1 MRSGPVSG
9 NLTQALAEL
18 VCSTKFEAFPP
29 ETIHKAKLHILDTL
43 GAAIAGSAS
52 RETDAVV
59 AMLGLQAGTGSS
71 PIWGRPIASDA
82 RTSAFVNGVSAH
94 AYELDDSGGCDHSG
108 AVVLPA
114 ALAALGDRSQ
124 PLSGRDLLRSVLLGY
139 EVGRRVLEAVGGY
152 EDHNGLGW
160 HSTGT
165 CGAFGA
171 AAAVGSM
178 VKLDANAMASALG
191 SACSFA
197 GGTWAFIHN
206 GSSTKKLHA
215 GRAAEGGLMAA
226 YLAGQGFDGPDSVFE
241 PERWGSFFATF
252 GAGKGNP
259 EGLVRDFGDY
269 WRLNRCSIKP
279 HATCRGTHAGID
291 ALDLMMQNHGLEP
304 ADIAAIE
311 VDISGFQYGMCGGK
325 VIQSRAQAQMSLP
338 YALAARLRYGKVFL
352 AELEEAAWSAAE
364 IGPLMERITV
374 RIDPAMKDEDEPAI
388 TIVTA
393 PGERHRFVVEFPLG
407 GPQNPLSDER
417 LLGKYAALAGMVLP
431 AAKVDAISDFV
442 LDLENQTDARSLLA
456 LLQ

>member
-1 MRSGPVSG
+1 MSD
-9 NLTQALAEL
+9 NLARALAEH
-18 VCSTKFEAFPP
+18 VCSTNFDAFPR

-43 GAAIAGSAS
+43 GAGIAGSAS
-52 RETDAVV
+52 GETRTMLETLGIHDA
-59 AMLGLQAGTGSS
+59 TGRS
-71 PIWGRPIASDA
+71 PIWGRLISADA
-82 RTSAFVNGVSAH
+82 RTAALVNGVSAH
-94 AYELDDSGGCDHSG
+94 AFELDDSGGCDHSG

-114 ALAALGDRSQ
+114 VLATLGDYNQ
-124 PLSGRDLLRSVLLGY
+124 PFSGRELLRSVLLGY

-152 EDHNGLGW
+152 EEHNGLGW

-171 AAAVGSM
+171 AAAVGTM
-178 VKLDANAMASALG
+178 LTLDAEAMTSALG
-191 SACSFA
+191 TACSFA

-226 YLAGQGFDGPDSVFE
+226 YLAKRGFEGPESVFE
-241 PERWGSFFATF
+241 AERWGSFFATF
-252 GAGKGNP
+252 GAGRGDP
-259 EGLVRDFGDY
+259 RALVRDFGQY

-291 ALDLMMQNHGLEP
+291 ALDLLLQRHGREP
-304 ADIAAIE
+304 ADIAAME

-325 VIQSRAQAQMSLP
+325 IIESRAQAQMSLP

-352 AELEEAAWSAAE
+352 AELEEVAWSAAE
-364 IGPLMERITV
+364 IGPLMDRISV

-388 TIVTA
+388 TIVTTA
-393 PGERHRFVVEFPLG
+393 GDRHRLVVDLPLG

-417 LLGKYAALAGMVLP
+417 LIGKYAALAGTVLP
-431 AAKVDAISDFV
+431 TARVDALRDFV
-442 LDLENQTDARSLLA
+442 LDLENKADARSLLA
-456 LLQ
+456 LVQ

>member
-1 MRSGPVSG
+1 MSDNP
-9 NLTQALAEL
+9 TQALAEL
-18 VCSTKFEAFPP
+18 VCSTNYEAFPAD
-29 ETIHKAKLHILDTL
+29 TIHKAKLHILDTL

-59 AMLGLQAGTGSS
+59 AMLGIQSGTGHS

-108 AVVLPA
+108 AVVLPSV
-114 ALAALGDRSQ
+114 LAALGDRCQ
-124 PLSGRDLLRSVLLGY
+124 PSSGRELLRGVLLGY

-152 EDHNGLGW
+152 EEHNGLGW

-178 VKLDANAMASALG
+178 VNLNVNAMASALG

-215 GRAAEGGLMAA
+215 GRAAEGGFMAA
-226 YLAGQGFDGPDSVFE
+226 YLAREGLEGPDRVFDAG
-241 PERWGSFFATF
+241 RWGSFFATF
-252 GAGKGNP
+252 GAGKSDP
-259 EGLVRDFGDY
+259 QALVRDFGDY

-279 HATCRGTHAGID
+279 YATCRGTHAGID
-291 ALDLMMQNHGLEP
+291 ALDLMLQRHGLAA

-311 VDISGFQYGMCGGK
+311 IDISGFQYGMCGGK
-325 VIQSRAQAQMSLP
+325 IIQSRAQAQMSLP
-338 YALAARLRYGKVFL
+338 YALAARLHYGKVFL

-364 IGPLMERITV
+364 IGFLMGRIMV

-388 TIVTA
+388 TIVTTTGA
-393 PGERHRFVVEFPLG
+393 RHRLVVEFPLG

-417 LLGKYAALAGMVLP
+417 LIGKYAALAGMVLP
-431 AAKVDAISDFV
+431 ASRVDALRDYV
-442 LDLENQTDARSLLA
+442 LDLEKQTDARSLIA

>member
-1 MRSGPVSG
+1 MSD

-18 VCSTKFEAFPP
+18 VCSTSYEAFPP

-59 AMLGLQAGTGSS
+59 AMLGIQAGTGSS
-71 PIWGRPIASDA
+71 LIWGRSIASDA

-114 ALAALGDRSQ
+114 VLAALGDHKG
-124 PLSGRDLLRSVLLGY
+124 PVGGRDLLRSVLLGY
-139 EVGRRVLEAVGGY
+139 EIGRRVLEAVGGY
-152 EDHNGLGW
+152 EEHNGLGW

-171 AAAVGSM
+171 AAAVGSL
-178 VKLDANAMASALG
+178 VKLDATAMASALG
-191 SACSFA
+191 TACSFA

-226 YLAGQGFDGPDSVFE
+226 YLARHGFEGPDSVFE
-241 PERWGSFFATF
+241 LERWGSFFATF
-252 GAGKGNP
+252 GAGKGDP
-259 EGLVRDFGDY
+259 QALVRDFGDY

-291 ALDLMMQNHGLEP
+291 ALDLMLQDRGLAP
-304 ADIAAIE
+304 TDIVAIE

-325 VIQSRAQAQMSLP
+325 VISSRAQAQMSLP

-374 RIDPAMKDEDEPAI
+374 RIDPALKDEDEPAI

-393 PGERHRFVVEFPLG
+393 AGERHRLVVEFPLG

-417 LLGKYAALAGMVLP
+417 LIGKYAALAGMVLP
-431 AAKVDAISDFV
+431 ASKVDVLSDYV

>member
-1 MRSGPVSG
+1 MSD
-9 NLTQALAEL
+9 NLARALAEL
-18 VCSTKFEAFPP
+18 VCSTSFDAFPV

-52 RETDAVV
+52 RETDVV
-59 AMLGLQAGTGSS
+59 VEMLGLRAGTGLS
-71 PIWGRPIASDA
+71 PVWGRSIASDP

-114 ALAALGDRSQ
+114 VLAAIGDRDR
-124 PLSGRDLLRSVLLGY
+124 PVNGRELLRSVVLGY

-152 EDHNGLGW
+152 EEHNGLGW

-171 AAAVGSM
+171 AAAVGS
-178 VKLDANAMASALG
+178 LLNLQATAMTSALG

-226 YLAGQGFDGPDSVFE
+226 YLAKRGFEGPDSVFE
-241 PERWGSFFATF
+241 AERWGSFFATF
-252 GAGKGNP
+252 GAGKGDP
-259 EGLVRDFGDY
+259 QALVRDFGLS
-269 WRLNRCSIKP
+269 WRLNRCSVKP

-291 ALDLMMQNHGLEP
+291 ALDLLLEHHDLKGT
-304 ADIAAIE
+304 DIAAIE

-325 VIQSRAQAQMSLP
+325 VIESRAQAQMSLP
-338 YALAARLRYGKVFL
+338 YALAARLHYGKVFL
-352 AELEEAAWSAAE
+352 AELEEAAWSAVE
-364 IGPLMERITV
+364 IGSLMDRISV
-374 RIDPAMKDEDEPAI
+374 RIAPAMKDEDEPAI
-388 TIVTA
+388 TIVTVA
-393 PGERHRFVVEFPLG
+393 GERHRLVVEFPLG

-417 LLGKYAALAGMVLP
+417 LIGKYAALAGMILP
-431 AAKVDAISDFV
+431 AARVDALRDFV
-442 LDLENQTDARSLLA
+442 LDLENQIDARSLLV

>member
-1 MRSGPVSG
+1 MSD
-9 NLTQALAEL
+9 NLTRALAEL
-18 VCSTKFEAFPP
+18 VCSTNYEAFPP

-59 AMLGLQAGTGSS
+59 AILGIQAGTGSS
-71 PIWGRPIASDA
+71 LIWGRSIASDA

-114 ALAALGDRSQ
+114 VLAALGDHKG
-124 PLSGRDLLRSVLLGY
+124 PVGGRDLLRSVLLGY
-139 EVGRRVLEAVGGY
+139 EIGRRVLEAVGGY
-152 EDHNGLGW
+152 EEHNGLGW

-178 VKLDANAMASALG
+178 VKLDVNAMASALG

-197 GGTWAFIHN
+197 AGTWAFIHN

-226 YLAGQGFDGPDSVFE
+226 YLARHGFEGPDSVFE
-241 PERWGSFFATF
+241 AERWGSFFATF
-252 GAGKGNP
+252 GAGKGDP
-259 EGLVRDFGDY
+259 QALLRDFGDY

-291 ALDLMMQNHGLEP
+291 ALDLMLQQHGLEP
-304 ADIAAIE
+304 ADIAGIE
-311 VDISGFQYGMCGGK
+311 VDISGFQYGMCSGK
-325 VIQSRAQAQMSLP
+325 VIESRAQAQMSLP

-352 AELEEAAWSAAE
+352 AELEESAWSAAE

-393 PGERHRFVVEFPLG
+393 AGGRHRLVVEFPLG
-407 GPQNPLSDER
+407 GPQNLLSDER
-417 LLGKYAALAGMVLP
+417 LIGKYAALAGLVLP
-431 AAKVDAISDFV
+431 GSRVDALSDYV

>member
-1 MRSGPVSG
+1 MSD
-9 NLTQALAEL
+9 NLTQALAGL

-59 AMLGLQAGTGSS
+59 AMLGIQAGAGNV
-71 PIWGRPIASDA
+71 PIWGRLIGTDA

-114 ALAALGDRSQ
+114 VLAVLGDHRGSIG
-124 PLSGRDLLRSVLLGY
+124 GRELLRGVLLGY

-152 EDHNGLGW
+152 EEHNGLGW

-171 AAAVGSM
+171 AAAVGS
-178 VKLDANAMASALG
+178 VVNLDVTGMASALG
-191 SACSFA
+191 AACSFA

-206 GSSTKKLHA
+206 GSSAKKLHA

-226 YLAGQGFDGPDSVFE
+226 YLARQGFEGPDSVFE
-241 PERWGSFFATF
+241 TKRWGSFFATF
-252 GAGKGNP
+252 GAGKGDP
-259 EGLVRDFGDY
+259 QALVRDFGDY

-291 ALDLMMQNHGLEP
+291 ALDLMLQRYGVAP

-311 VDISGFQYGMCGGK
+311 IDISGFQYGMCGGK

-338 YALAARLRYGKVFL
+338 YALVARLRYGKVFL
-352 AELEEAAWSAAE
+352 AELEEAAWSAVE
-364 IGPLMERITV
+364 IGPLMDRITV
-374 RIDPAMKDEDEPAI
+374 RVDPAMRDEDEPAI
-388 TIVTA
+388 TIVTNT
-393 PGERHRFVVEFPLG
+393 GERHRLVVEFPLG

-417 LLGKYAALAGMVLP
+417 LVAKYTALARMVLP
-431 AAKVDAISDFV
+431 AAKVDVISDFV
-442 LDLENQTDARSLLA
+442 LDLENQADARSLLT

>member
-1 MRSGPVSG
+1 VSD

-18 VCSTKFEAFPP
+18 VCSTSYEAFPP

-52 RETDAVV
+52 RETNAVV
-59 AMLGLQAGTGSS
+59 AMLDIKARTGHAA
-71 PIWGRPIASDA
+71 IWGRPIASDA
-82 RTSAFVNGVSAH
+82 RTAAFVNGVSAH

-114 ALAALGDRSQ
+114 VLAALGDRSQ
-124 PLSGRDLLRSVLLGY
+124 PVSGSELLRSVLLGY

-152 EDHNGLGW
+152 EEHNGLGW

-178 VKLDANAMASALG
+178 MNLDMNAMASALG

-215 GRAAEGGLMAA
+215 GRAAEGGLMSA
-226 YLAGQGFDGPDSVFE
+226 YLTRQGFEGPDSVFE
-241 PERWGSFFATF
+241 AERWGSFFATF
-252 GAGKGNP
+252 GAGKGDPQALIRN
-259 EGLVRDFGDY
+259 FGHN

-291 ALDLMMQNHGLEP
+291 ALDIMLQRHGLDP

-311 VDISGFQYGMCGGK
+311 VDISGFQHGMCGGK
-325 VIQSRAQAQMSLP
+325 IIESRAQAQMSLP

-352 AELEEAAWSAAE
+352 VELEEAAWSAVE
-364 IGPLMERITV
+364 IGPLMDRITV
-374 RIDPAMKDEDEPAI
+374 RIDPSMKDEDEPAI
-388 TIVTA
+388 TIVTTS
-393 PGERHRFVVEFPLG
+393 GERHRLVVEFPLG
-407 GPQNPLSDER
+407 GPQNSLSDER
-417 LLGKYAALAGMVLP
+417 LIGKYAALAGMVLP
-431 AAKVDAISDFV
+431 ASRVDVLSDFV

>member
-1 MRSGPVSG
+1 MND
-9 NLTQALAEL
+9 NLTQVLAEL
-18 VCSTKFEAFPP
+18 ACSTRFDAFPP

-52 RETDAVV
+52 RETDTVV
-59 AMLGLQAGTGSS
+59 AMLGIHAEIGPSS
-71 PIWGRPIASDA
+71 IWGRSIASDP
-82 RTSAFVNGVSAH
+82 RTAAFVNGVSAH

-114 ALAALGDRSQ
+114 VLAALGDHTGSI
-124 PLSGRDLLRSVLLGY
+124 GGHDLLRSVLLGY

-152 EDHNGLGW
+152 EEHNGLGW

-171 AAAVGSM
+171 AAAVGSIL
-178 VKLDANAMASALG
+178 KLDVDAMASALG

-226 YLAGQGFDGPDSVFE
+226 YLARQGFEGPDSVFE
-241 PERWGSFFATF
+241 AERWGSFLATF
-252 GAGKGNP
+252 GAGKCDP
-259 EGLVRDFGDY
+259 QALIRDFGQY

-291 ALDLMMQNHGLEP
+291 ALDLMLQRYGLAS

-325 VIQSRAQAQMSLP
+325 VISSRAQAQMSLP
-338 YALAARLRYGKVFL
+338 YALAARLRYGEVFL

-374 RIDPAMKDEDEPAI
+374 SVDPDMKDEDEPAI

-393 PGERHRFVVEFPLG
+393 AGERHRLVVEFPLG
-407 GPQNPLSDER
+407 GPQNPLTDER
-417 LLGKYAALAGMVLP
+417 LIGKYTALAGMVLP
-431 AAKVDAISDFV
+431 AARVDAISDFV
-442 LDLENQTDARSLLA
+442 LDLENQTDTRSLLA

>member
-1 MRSGPVSG
+1 MSD
-9 NLTQALAEL
+9 NLTQALAGL
-18 VCSTKFEAFPP
+18 VCSTNFEAFPP

-52 RETDAVV
+52 YETNAVV
-59 AMLGLQAGTGSS
+59 AALGIQAQTGQT
-71 PIWGRPIASDA
+71 PIWGRPIGSDA
-82 RTSAFVNGVSAH
+82 RTAAFVNGVSAH

-114 ALAALGDRSQ
+114 VLAALGDHKG
-124 PLSGRDLLRSVLLGY
+124 LVGGRDLLRSVLLGY

-152 EDHNGLGW
+152 EEHNGLGW

-171 AAAVGSM
+171 AAAVGSL
-178 VKLDANAMASALG
+178 VKLDVNAMASALG

-215 GRAAEGGLMAA
+215 GRATEGGLIAA
-226 YLAGQGFDGPDSVFE
+226 YLARQGFEGPDSVFE
-241 PERWGSFFATF
+241 AERWGSFLVTF
-252 GAGKGNP
+252 GAGKGDP
-259 EGLVRDFGDY
+259 QALVRDFGQY

-291 ALDLMMQNHGLEP
+291 ALDLMMQRHGLEP
-304 ADIAAIE
+304 GDIAVIE
-311 VDISGFQYGMCGGK
+311 IDISGFQYGMCGGK
-325 VIQSRAQAQMSLP
+325 VISSRAQAQMSLP
-338 YALAARLRYGKVFL
+338 YALAARLRYGEVFL

-364 IGPLMERITV
+364 IGPLMDRIAV

-388 TIVTA
+388 TIVTSA
-393 PGERHRFVVEFPLG
+393 GERHRLVVEFPLG
-407 GPQNPLSDER
+407 GPQNPLTDER
-417 LLGKYAALAGMVLP
+417 LIGKYTALAGMVLP
-431 AAKVDAISDFV
+431 AARVDAISDFV
-442 LDLENQTDARSLLA
+442 LDLENQTDTRSLLM

>member
-1 MRSGPVSG
+1 MSD
-9 NLTQALAEL
+9 NLTRTLAGL
-18 VCSTKFEAFPP
+18 VCATGFDAFPV
-29 ETIHKAKLHILDTL
+29 ETVHKAKLHILDTL
-43 GAAIAGSAS
+43 GAAIAGSVS

-59 AMLGLQAGTGSS
+59 RMLGIEAGAGRS
-71 PIWGRPIASDA
+71 PIWGRPISSDA

-114 ALAALGDRSQ
+114 VLAALGDRDR
-124 PLSGRDLLRSVLLGY
+124 PFSGRELLRCVLLGY

-152 EDHNGLGW
+152 EEHNALGW

-165 CGAFGA
+165 CGAFAA

-178 VKLDANAMASALG
+178 VNLDMTAMASALG

-226 YLAGQGFDGPDSVFE
+226 CLARQGFEGPDSVFE
-241 PERWGSFFATF
+241 AERWGSFLATF
-252 GAGKGNP
+252 GAGKGDP
-259 EGLVRDFGDY
+259 QALVRDFGDY

-291 ALDLMMQNHGLEP
+291 ALDLMLERHGLSP
-304 ADIAAIE
+304 ADIAAVE

-325 VIQSRAQAQMSLP
+325 VIESRAQAQMSLP

-364 IGPLMERITV
+364 IGQLMDRIAV

-393 PGERHRFVVEFPLG
+393 AGERHRLVVEFPLG

-417 LLGKYAALAGMVLP
+417 LIGKYAELAGMVLP
-431 AAKVDAISDFV
+431 ASKVDALSEFV
-442 LDLENQTDARSLLA
+442 LDLENQTDARTLLA

>member
-1 MRSGPVSG
+1 MSD
-9 NLTQALAEL
+9 NLTRALADL
-18 VCSTKFEAFPP
+18 VCSTSFEAFPP

-52 RETDAVV
+52 RETNAVV
-59 AMLGLQAGTGSS
+59 EMLGIEAGNGRS
-71 PIWGRPIASDA
+71 PIWGRTISSDA

-114 ALAALGDRSQ
+114 VLAALGDRDQ
-124 PLSGRDLLRSVLLGY
+124 PVGGRELLRSVLLGY

-152 EDHNGLGW
+152 EEHNGLGW

-171 AAAVGSM
+171 AAAVGGM
-178 VKLDANAMASALG
+178 VNLDVTAMASALG

-206 GSSTKKLHA
+206 GSSAKKLHA

-226 YLAGQGFDGPDSVFE
+226 YLARQGFEGPDSVFE
-241 PERWGSFFATF
+241 AERWGSFFATF
-252 GAGKGNP
+252 GAGKGDP
-259 EGLVRDFGDY
+259 QALVRDFGQY

-291 ALDLMMQNHGLEP
+291 ALDLMLERHGLSP
-304 ADIAAIE
+304 ADIATIE

-325 VIQSRAQAQMSLP
+325 VIESRAQAQMSLP

-352 AELEEAAWSAAE
+352 AELEEAAWSATE
-364 IGPLMERITV
+364 IGPLMDRINL

-388 TIVTA
+388 TVVTA
-393 PGERHRFVVEFPLG
+393 AGERHRLVVEHPLG
-407 GPQNPLSDER
+407 GPQNPLSDDR
-417 LLGKYAALAGMVLP
+417 LIGKYAALAGMVLP
-431 AAKVDAISDFV
+431 AARVDALRDFV
-442 LDLENQTDARSLLA
+442 LGLESQADARNLLA

>member
-1 MRSGPVSG
+1 MGD
-9 NLTQALAEL
+9 NLTRTLAGL
-18 VCSTKFEAFPP
+18 VCSTKFEAFPA

-52 RETDAVV
+52 RETNAVV
-59 AMLGLQAGTGSS
+59 TMLDINTQAGHAA
-71 PIWGRPIASDA
+71 IWGRPLASDA
-82 RTSAFVNGVSAH
+82 RTAAFVNGVSAH

-114 ALAALGDRSQ
+114 VLAALGDHDR
-124 PLSGRDLLRSVLLGY
+124 PVSGRELLRSVLLGY

-152 EDHNGLGW
+152 EEHNGLGW

-178 VKLDANAMASALG
+178 VNLDATAMASALG

-215 GRAAEGGLMAA
+215 GRAAEGGLMSA
-226 YLAGQGFDGPDSVFE
+226 YLARQGFEGPDSVFE
-241 PERWGSFFATF
+241 AGRWGSFFATF
-252 GAGKGNP
+252 GTGKSDP
-259 EGLVRDFGDY
+259 QALLRDFGDY

-291 ALDLMMQNHGLEP
+291 ALDLMLHDHGLAP
-304 ADIAAIE
+304 TDIAAIE
-311 VDISGFQYGMCGGK
+311 VDISSFQYGMCGGK
-325 VIQSRAQAQMSLP
+325 VITSRAQAQMSLP

-374 RIDPAMKDEDEPAI
+374 RIDPALKDEDEPAI
-388 TIVTA
+388 TIMTA
-393 PGERHRFVVEFPLG
+393 AGERHRLVVEFPLG

-417 LLGKYAALAGMVLP
+417 LIGKYAALAGMVLP
-431 AAKVDAISDFV
+431 ASRVDALSDFV
-442 LDLENQTDARSLLA
+442 LNLENQTDTRSLLA

>member
-1 MRSGPVSG
+1 MSD

-18 VCSTKFEAFPP
+18 VCSTSYGAFPP

-59 AMLGLQAGTGSS
+59 AMLGIKAQTGHSA
-71 PIWGRPIASDA
+71 IWGRPIASDA
-82 RTSAFVNGVSAH
+82 RTAAFVNGVSAH

-108 AVVLPA
+108 AIVLPA
-114 ALAALGDRSQ
+114 VLAALGDPSQ
-124 PLSGRDLLRSVLLGY
+124 PVSGRELLRSVLLGY

-152 EDHNGLGW
+152 EEHNGLGW

-171 AAAVGSM
+171 AAAVGSI
-178 VKLDANAMASALG
+178 VNLDVNAMASALG

-226 YLAGQGFDGPDSVFE
+226 YLARQGFEGPDSVFE
-241 PERWGSFFATF
+241 AERWGSFFSTF
-252 GAGKGNP
+252 GAGKGDP
-259 EGLVRDFGDY
+259 QVLVRDFGHY

-291 ALDLMMQNHGLEP
+291 ALDLMLQHHGLEP
-304 ADIAAIE
+304 SDIAAIE

-325 VIQSRAQAQMSLP
+325 TIESRTQAQMSLP
-338 YALAARLRYGKVFL
+338 YALAARLCYGKVFL

-364 IGPLMERITV
+364 IGPLMDRITV
-374 RIDPAMKDEDEPAI
+374 RIDPSMKDEDEPAI

-393 PGERHRFVVEFPLG
+393 AGGRHRLVVEFPLG

-417 LLGKYAALAGMVLP
+417 LIGKYAALAGMVLP
-431 AAKVDAISDFV
+431 ASKVDTLSDYV

>member
-1 MRSGPVSG
+1 VSD
-9 NLTQALAEL
+9 NLARILAEL
-18 VCSTKFEAFPP
+18 VCATSFDAFPL

-59 AMLGLQAGTGSS
+59 EVLGLRAGTGLS
-71 PIWGRPIASDA
+71 PVWGRPIMSDP
-82 RTSAFVNGVSAH
+82 RTAAFVNGVSAH

-114 ALAALGDRSQ
+114 VLAALGDRDRQ
-124 PLSGRDLLRSVLLGY
+124 LSGRELLCSVLLGY
-139 EVGRRVLEAVGGY
+139 EVGRRVLEALGGY
-152 EDHNGLGW
+152 EEHNGLGW

-178 VKLDANAMASALG
+178 LNLEATAMASALG
-191 SACSFA
+191 SASSFA

-226 YLAGQGFDGPDSVFE
+226 YLARQGFEGPDSVFE
-241 PERWGSFFATF
+241 AGRWGSFFATF
-252 GAGKGNP
+252 GAGKDDP
-259 EGLVRDFGDY
+259 QALVRDFGLS

-291 ALDLMMQNHGLEP
+291 ALDLLLEHHDLTTR
-304 ADIAAIE
+304 DIAAIE

-325 VIQSRAQAQMSLP
+325 VIESRAQAQMSLP

-364 IGPLMERITV
+364 IGPLMDRISV

-388 TIVTA
+388 TIVTVA
-393 PGERHRFVVEFPLG
+393 GERHRLVVEFPLG

-417 LLGKYAALAGMVLP
+417 LVGKYAALAGMVLP
-431 AAKVDAISDFV
+431 ATRIDALKDFV
-442 LDLENQTDARSLLA
+442 LDLENQIDARSLPA

>member
-1 MRSGPVSG
+1 MSD
-9 NLTQALAEL
+9 NLARILAEL
-18 VCSTKFEAFPP
+18 VCATSFDAFPL

-59 AMLGLQAGTGSS
+59 EVLGLRAGTGLS
-71 PIWGRPIASDA
+71 PVWGRPIMSDP
-82 RTSAFVNGVSAH
+82 RTAAFVNGVSAH

-114 ALAALGDRSQ
+114 VLAALGDRDRQ
-124 PLSGRDLLRSVLLGY
+124 LSGRELLCSVLLGY
-139 EVGRRVLEAVGGY
+139 EVGRRVLEALGGY
-152 EDHNGLGW
+152 EEHNGLGW

-178 VKLDANAMASALG
+178 LNLEATAMASALG
-191 SACSFA
+191 SASSFA

-226 YLAGQGFDGPDSVFE
+226 YLARQGFEGPDSVFE
-241 PERWGSFFATF
+241 AGRWGSFFATF
-252 GAGKGNP
+252 GAGKDDP
-259 EGLVRDFGDY
+259 QALVRDFGLS

-291 ALDLMMQNHGLEP
+291 ALDLLLEHHDLTTR
-304 ADIAAIE
+304 DIAAIE

-325 VIQSRAQAQMSLP
+325 VIESRAQAQMSLP

-364 IGPLMERITV
+364 IGPLMDRISV

-388 TIVTA
+388 TIVTVA
-393 PGERHRFVVEFPLG
+393 GERHRLVVEFPLG

-417 LLGKYAALAGMVLP
+417 LVGKYAALAGMVLP
-431 AAKVDAISDFV
+431 ATRIDALKDFV
-442 LDLENQTDARSLLA
+442 LDLENQIDARSLPA

>member
-1 MRSGPVSG
+1 MSD
-9 NLTQALAEL
+9 NLTRALAQL
-18 VCSTKFEAFPP
+18 VCSTSYDAFPS

-52 RETDAVV
+52 RETEAVV
-59 AMLGLQAGTGSS
+59 AVMGIQAGAGHS
-71 PIWGRPIASDA
+71 PIWGRPIACDA
-82 RTSAFVNGVSAH
+82 RTAAFVNGVSAH

-114 ALAALGDRSQ
+114 VLAALGDQSQ
-124 PLSGRDLLRSVLLGY
+124 AVSGRELLRSVLLGY

-152 EDHNGLGW
+152 EEHNGLGW

-171 AAAVGSM
+171 AAAVGS
-178 VKLDANAMASALG
+178 VVNLDVAAMASALG

-226 YLAGQGFDGPDSVFE
+226 YLARQGFEGPDSVFE
-241 PERWGSFFATF
+241 AERWGSFLATF
-252 GAGKGNP
+252 GAGKDDP
-259 EGLVRDFGDY
+259 QALIRDFGDY

-291 ALDLMMQNHGLEP
+291 ALDLMLQSHGLVP
-304 ADIAAIE
+304 ADIAGIE

-364 IGPLMERITV
+364 IGPLMDRIAV

-388 TIVTA
+388 TIVTTS
-393 PGERHRFVVEFPLG
+393 GERHRLVVEFPLG

-417 LLGKYAALAGMVLP
+417 LIGKYAALAGMVLP
-431 AAKVDAISDFV
+431 AARVEALSDYV
-442 LDLENQTDARSLLA
+442 LDLESQTDARNLLA

>member
-1 MRSGPVSG
+1 MGD
-9 NLTQALAEL
+9 NLTQALAGL
-18 VCSTKFEAFPP
+18 VCSTKFDAFPA

-59 AMLGLQAGTGSS
+59 AGLGLQAQTGPC
-71 PIWGRPIASDA
+71 PIWGRQISSDA
-82 RTSAFVNGVSAH
+82 RTAAFVNGVSAH

-114 ALAALGDRSQ
+114 VLAALGDCNK
-124 PLSGRDLLRSVLLGY
+124 PVGGRDLLRGVLLGY

-152 EDHNGLGW
+152 EEHNGLGW

-178 VKLDANAMASALG
+178 VDLDVNAMASALG

-206 GSSTKKLHA
+206 GSSAKKLHA
-215 GRAAEGGLMAA
+215 GRAAEGGLMSA
-226 YLAGQGFDGPDSVFE
+226 YLARQGFEGPDSVFE
-241 PERWGSFFATF
+241 AERWGSFLATF
-252 GAGKGNP
+252 CAGKCDP
-259 EGLVRDFGDY
+259 QALTRDFGLY

-291 ALDLMMQNHGLEP
+291 ALDSMLQRYGLAP
-304 ADIAAIE
+304 TDIAAIE

-325 VIQSRAQAQMSLP
+325 VVSSRAQAQMSLP
-338 YALAARLRYGKVFL
+338 YALAARLLYGKVFL

-364 IGPLMERITV
+364 IGPLMDRIAV

-393 PGERHRFVVEFPLG
+393 AGERHRLVVEFPLG
-407 GPQNPLSDER
+407 SPQNPLSDER

-431 AAKVDAISDFV
+431 AAKVGAIGDFV
-442 LDLENQTDARSLLA
+442 LDLENQTDTRSLLA

>member
-1 MRSGPVSG
+1 MSD
-9 NLTQALAEL
+9 NLARILAEL
-18 VCSTKFEAFPP
+18 VCATSFDAFPL

-59 AMLGLQAGTGSS
+59 EVLGLRAGTGLS
-71 PIWGRPIASDA
+71 PVWGRPIMSDP
-82 RTSAFVNGVSAH
+82 RTAAFVNGVSAH

-114 ALAALGDRSQ
+114 VLAALGDRDRQ
-124 PLSGRDLLRSVLLGY
+124 LSGRELLRSVLLGY
-139 EVGRRVLEAVGGY
+139 EVGRRVLEALGGY
-152 EDHNGLGW
+152 EEHNGLGW

-178 VKLDANAMASALG
+178 LNLEATAMASALG
-191 SACSFA
+191 SASSFA

-226 YLAGQGFDGPDSVFE
+226 YLARQGFEGPDSVFE
-241 PERWGSFFATF
+241 AGRWGSFFATF
-252 GAGKGNP
+252 GAGKDDP
-259 EGLVRDFGDY
+259 QALVRDFGLS

-291 ALDLMMQNHGLEP
+291 ALDLLLEHHDLTTR
-304 ADIAAIE
+304 DIAAIE

-325 VIQSRAQAQMSLP
+325 VIESRAQAQMSLP

-364 IGPLMERITV
+364 IGPLMDRISV

-388 TIVTA
+388 TIVTVA
-393 PGERHRFVVEFPLG
+393 GERHRLVVEFPLG

-417 LLGKYAALAGMVLP
+417 LVGKYAALAGMVLP
-431 AAKVDAISDFV
+431 ATRIDALKDFV
-442 LDLENQTDARSLLA
+442 LDLENQIDARSLPA

>member
-1 MRSGPVSG
+1 MGD
-9 NLTQALAEL
+9 NLTRTLAGL
-18 VCSTKFEAFPP
+18 VCSTKFETFPA

-52 RETDAVV
+52 RETNAVV
-59 AMLGLQAGTGSS
+59 TMLDINTQAGHAA
-71 PIWGRPIASDA
+71 IWGRPLASDA
-82 RTSAFVNGVSAH
+82 RTAAFVNGVSAH

-114 ALAALGDRSQ
+114 VLAALGDHDR
-124 PLSGRDLLRSVLLGY
+124 PVSGRELLRSVLLGY

-152 EDHNGLGW
+152 EEHNGLGW

-178 VKLDANAMASALG
+178 VNLDATAMASALG

-215 GRAAEGGLMAA
+215 GRAAEGGLMSA
-226 YLAGQGFDGPDSVFE
+226 YLARQGFEGPDSVFE
-241 PERWGSFFATF
+241 AERWGSFFATF
-252 GAGKGNP
+252 GTGKGD
-259 EGLVRDFGDY
+259 LQALLRDFGDY

-291 ALDLMMQNHGLEP
+291 ALDLMLHDHGLAP
-304 ADIAAIE
+304 TDIVAIE

-325 VIQSRAQAQMSLP
+325 VITSRAQAQMSLP

-374 RIDPAMKDEDEPAI
+374 RIDPALKDEDEPAI
-388 TIVTA
+388 TIMTA
-393 PGERHRFVVEFPLG
+393 AGERHRLVVEFPLG

-417 LLGKYAALAGMVLP
+417 LIGKYAALAGMVLP
-431 AAKVDAISDFV
+431 ASRVDALSDFV
-442 LDLENQTDARSLLA
+442 LNLENQTDTRSLLA

>member
-1 MRSGPVSG
+1 VSD
-9 NLTQALAEL
+9 NLTHALAEL
-18 VCSTKFEAFPP
+18 ACSTNYEAFPP
-29 ETIHKAKLHILDTL
+29 ATIHKAKLHILDTL

-59 AMLGLQAGTGSS
+59 AMLGIQAGTGHS

-114 ALAALGDRSQ
+114 VLAALGDRSQ
-124 PLSGRDLLRSVLLGY
+124 PLSGRELLRGVLLGY

-152 EDHNGLGW
+152 EEHNGLGW

-178 VKLDANAMASALG
+178 LNLDVNAMASALG

-226 YLAGQGFDGPDSVFE
+226 YLAGQGFEGPDSVFE

-252 GAGKGNP
+252 GAGKGDP
-259 EGLVRDFGDY
+259 QALLRDFGDY

-291 ALDLMMQNHGLEP
+291 ALDLMLQNHGLQS

-364 IGPLMERITV
+364 IGPLMDRITV

-388 TIVTA
+388 TIVTTS
-393 PGERHRFVVEFPLG
+393 GERHRLVVEFPLG

-417 LLGKYAALAGMVLP
+417 LIGKYAALAGMVLP
-431 AAKVDAISDFV
+431 TARVDAISDFV
-442 LDLENQTDARSLLA
+442 LDLENQTDTRSLLA